1 MQGEKR
7 TRMKLSEIIEVFVA
21 GDWGNE
27 SQTKDTPYAVSCVRG
42 ADIVPIQNNEFRDI
56 PLRYITLRSFE
67 NKLLQEGDIVIEKS
81 GGSPTQAT
89 GRAVYISKE
98 LLSATR
104 SMVCSNF
111 CVALRVKQ
119 GWNPY
124 FVYQYWQ
131 HLYNRG
137 IFFNFEGKTSGI
149 KNLQL
154 DIVLSTIEIEPY
166 SVEEQNAIAK
176 QLQLIEQKIGLNRA
190 INHNLEAMAKQLYDY
205 WFVQF
210 NFPNEN
216 DRPYKSSGSA
226 MAWNDDLKREIPEEW
241 NSGVFS
247 DVANITM
254 GQSPDGSSYNE
265 DGEGTI
271 FYQGSTDFGMRFPSV
286 RMYTTSPSRFAN
298 RGDILMSVRAP
309 VGAVNIANAD
319 CCIGRG
325 LSAINAKIGSIT
337 YIYYVVHY
345 LRIRFDSLNTTGTTF
360 GSITKDELL
369 NLPVVVPSDDVIERF
384 ESVCKPIFDK
394 QMEIGL
400 AIEQLT
406 TLRDSLLP
414 LLMNGQASV
423 NYDLSAFCSSFVQN
437 LLSVAGLALAV

>member
-1 MQGEKR
+1 MKKYRLGE
-7 TRMKLSEIIEVFVA
+7 IAEVIGGVTF
-21 GDWGNE
+21 N
-27 SQTKDTPYAVSCVRG
+27 K
-42 ADIVPIQNNEFRDI
+42 ADI
-56 PLRYITLRSFE
+56 
-67 NKLLQEGDIVIEKS
+67 
-81 GGSPTQAT
+81 A
-89 GRAVYISKE
+89 
-98 LLSATR
+98 
-104 SMVCSNF
+104 
-111 CVALRVKQ
+111 
-119 GWNPY
+119 
-124 FVYQYWQ
+124 
-131 HLYNRG
+131 
-137 IFFNFEGKTSGI
+137 TSGI
-149 KNLQL
+149 RILRGGNIQNGEICLKEDDVYLPHIYKDNKNTILEGDTIL
-154 DIVLSTIEIEPY
+154 VASTG
-166 SVEEQNAIAK
+166 SVEVLGKAATAFSSLGEVQIGAFLRIIRPKKTKYAALISAHLQSSQFREYIQKQAKGTSINNIRNEYLINFLLYVPNEDSLVDFSAIYHTI
-176 QLQLIEQKIGLNRA
+176 QRKIALNRA

-210 NFPNEN
+210 DFPNEN
-216 DRPYKSSGSA
+216 GRPYKSSGSA
-226 MAWNDDLKREIPEEW
+226 MAWNDDLKREIPEGW

-286 RMYTTSPSRFAN
+286 RMYTSSPSRFAN

-345 LRIRFDSLNTTGTTF
+345 LRIRFDSLNTSGTTF

-384 ESVCKPIFDK
+384 ETVCEPIFDK

-400 AIEQLT
+400 VIEQLT

-414 LLMNGQASV
+414 LLMNGQVSL
-423 NYDLSAFCSSFVQN
+423 NYDLSHD
-437 LLSVAGLALAV
+437 

>member
-1 MQGEKR
+1 MKKYRLGE
-7 TRMKLSEIIEVFVA
+7 IAEVIGGVTF
-21 GDWGNE
+21 N
-27 SQTKDTPYAVSCVRG
+27 K
-42 ADIVPIQNNEFRDI
+42 ADI
-56 PLRYITLRSFE
+56 
-67 NKLLQEGDIVIEKS
+67 
-81 GGSPTQAT
+81 A
-89 GRAVYISKE
+89 
-98 LLSATR
+98 
-104 SMVCSNF
+104 
-111 CVALRVKQ
+111 
-119 GWNPY
+119 
-124 FVYQYWQ
+124 
-131 HLYNRG
+131 
-137 IFFNFEGKTSGI
+137 TSGI
-149 KNLQL
+149 RILRGGNIQNGEICLKEDDVYLPHIYKDNKNTILEGDTIL
-154 DIVLSTIEIEPY
+154 VASTG
-166 SVEEQNAIAK
+166 SVEVLGKAATAFSSLGEVQIGAFLRIIRPKKTKYAALISAHLQSSQFREYIQKQAKGTSINNIRNEYLINFLLYAPNEDSLVDFSAFYHTIHRKIA
-176 QLQLIEQKIGLNRA
+176 LNHA

-210 NFPNEN
+210 DFPNEN
-216 DRPYKSSGSA
+216 GRPYKSSGSA

-254 GQSPDGSSYNE
+254 GQSPDGSSYNK

-345 LRIRFDSLNTTGTTF
+345 LRIRFDSLNTSGTTF

-384 ESVCKPIFDK
+384 ETICEPIFDK

-400 AIEQLT
+400 VIEQLT

-414 LLMNGQASV
+414 LLINGQVSL
-423 NYDLSAFCSSFVQN
+423 NYDLSLSSYRLFFAIMGTN
-437 LLSVAGLALAV
+437 D

>member
-1 MQGEKR
+1 MKKYRLGE
-7 TRMKLSEIIEVFVA
+7 IAEVIGGVTF
-21 GDWGNE
+21 N
-27 SQTKDTPYAVSCVRG
+27 K
-42 ADIVPIQNNEFRDI
+42 ADIV
-56 PLRYITLRSFE
+56 
-67 NKLLQEGDIVIEKS
+67 
-81 GGSPTQAT
+81 
-89 GRAVYISKE
+89 
-98 LLSATR
+98 
-104 SMVCSNF
+104 
-111 CVALRVKQ
+111 
-119 GWNPY
+119 
-124 FVYQYWQ
+124 
-131 HLYNRG
+131 
-137 IFFNFEGKTSGI
+137 TSGI
-149 KNLQL
+149 RILRGGNIQNGEICLKEDDVYLPHIYKDNKNTILEGDTIL
-154 DIVLSTIEIEPY
+154 VASTG
-166 SVEEQNAIAK
+166 SVEVLGKAATAFSSLGEVQIGAFLRIIRPKKTKYAALISAHLQSSRFREYIQKQAKGTSINNIRNEYLINFLLYVPNEDSLVDFSAFYHTIHRKIA
-176 QLQLIEQKIGLNRA
+176 LNRA
-190 INHNLEAMAKQLYDY
+190 INHNLEALAKQLYDY

-210 NFPNEN
+210 DFPNKN
-216 DRPYKSSGSA
+216 GTPYKSSGGA
-226 MAWNDDLKREIPEEW
+226 MVWNDDLKREIPEAW

-247 DVANITM
+247 EVANITM

-309 VGAVNIANAD
+309 VGTVNIANID

-345 LRIRFDSLNTTGTTF
+345 LRIRFDSLNTSGTTF

-369 NLPVVVPSDDVIERF
+369 NLPVVVPSEDVIERF

-406 TLRDSLLP
+406 RLRDSLLP
-414 LLMNGQASV
+414 LLTNGQVSL
-423 NYDLSAFCSSFVQN
+423 NYDLSHD
-437 LLSVAGLALAV
+437 